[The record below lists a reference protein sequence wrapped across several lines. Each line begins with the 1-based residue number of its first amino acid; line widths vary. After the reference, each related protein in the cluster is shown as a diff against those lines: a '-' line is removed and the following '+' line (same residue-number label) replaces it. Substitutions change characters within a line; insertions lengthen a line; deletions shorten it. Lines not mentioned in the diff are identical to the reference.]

1 MAIWRRRCAA
11 EAMRNTVLRGLLIT
25 GLVCASLG
33 GHAAGE
39 RQMSP
44 LGLLPAS
51 FAGAGPQGARW
62 QVDVLPGGT
71 YQLRQQPVNG
81 PAVDTLGRYTLEG
94 RQLTLKGAPG
104 APHWTLQADGALRG
118 AVPGLRLPRLPTP
131 APIEPQLTLSG
142 LFTYMAD
149 APRIELCADGRALP
163 VAQAGD
169 YLALERAYGAVRPAP
184 GAPVWVQLRA
194 HIAPQPAMDPAMPP
208 VPTLTVQTFERAD
221 PKGRC

>member
-1 MAIWRRRCAA
+1 
-11 EAMRNTVLRGLLIT
+11 MRATALRGLVIT
-25 GLVCASLG
+25 GLVFASLG

-51 FAGAGPQGARW
+51 FAGAGPAGARW

-81 PAVDTLGRYTLEG
+81 LAIDTLGRYTLEG

-104 APHWTLQADGALRG
+104 ALHWTLQADGALRS
-118 AVPGLRLPRLPTP
+118 AVPSLRLPRLATA
-131 APIEPQLTLSG
+131 APIEPRLRLSG
-142 LFTYMAD
+142 LFTYYAD
-149 APRIELCADGRALP
+149 APRIELCSDGRALP

-169 YLALERAYGAVRPAP
+169 YLALERAYGAVKPAP
-184 GAPVWVQLRA
+184 GAPVWVQLVA

-208 VPTLTVQTFERAD
+208 LPTLTVETFERAD
-221 PKGRC
+221 PQARC

>member
-1 MAIWRRRCAA
+1 MHGAA
-11 EAMRNTVLRGLLIT
+11 LLVAGLL
-25 GLVCASLG
+25 CASAA

-39 RQMSP
+39 RRMSP

-71 YQLRQQPVNG
+71 YQLRQQPAQG
-81 PAVDTLGRYTLEG
+81 SAVDTLGRYTLEG

-104 APHWTLQADGALRG
+104 AQHWTLQADGALRG
-118 AVPGLRLPRLPTP
+118 ATQGLRLQRLATP
-131 APIEPQLTLSG
+131 APIEPRLRLSG
-142 LFTYMAD
+142 LFTYLAD

-169 YLALERAYGAVRPAP
+169 YLALERSYGAVKPAP
-184 GAPVWVQLRA
+184 GAPVWVQLVA
-194 HIAPQPAMDPAMPP
+194 HITPQPAVDPAMPP
-208 VPTLTVQTFERAD
+208 LPTLTVERFERAD
-221 PKGRC
+221 PQARC